1 METEKFKPVQSINRE
16 QEDIINNI
24 LFLHSPNKRIDVDVT
39 YSKGVFYKSGKVAE
53 PTHKFDLMP
62 QTEDTIQADS
72 RDLPLEDESVETIMF
87 DPPFIIAGESYKN
100 NTDSNSSKIAKRFSA
115 YKNFDELKEHYYNS
129 LSEFYRILKKGGIVI
144 FKCQNTVSGGK
155 QLFSHY
161 FILKSALD
169 IGFYPKD
176 EFVLLSKSKMTSFG
190 GRWKRQQHAMKHHSY
205 FLVLKKENCKVD
217 YDFEFKHPEGRTR
230 GLMIADVSNYKK
242 ENSNLSDSNKL
253 YNFYLKIE
261 KVFDKETIVLGFDKI
276 TEKEV
281 KGKLFEEIQR
291 FKSESDIR
299 TDEKIIENIENLLKG
314 EEAYGCG
321 QRYTL
326 TKEQI

>member
-1 METEKFKPVQSINRE
+1 METEKFKPIQSINRE

-62 QTEDTIQADS
+62 QTEDTIQA
-72 RDLPLEDESVETIMF
+72 
-87 DPPFIIAGESYKN
+87 
-100 NTDSNSSKIAKRFSA
+100 DSNSSKIAKRFSA

-205 FLVLKKENCKVD
+205 FLVLKKE
-217 YDFEFKHPEGRTR
+217 R
-230 GLMIADVSNYKK
+230 KK
-242 ENSNLSDSNKL
+242 TVRLITILNLN
-253 YNFYLKIE
+253 IP
-261 KVFDKETIVLGFDKI
+261 KEELG
-276 TEKEV
+276 V
-281 KGKLFEEIQR
+281 
-291 FKSESDIR
+291 
-299 TDEKIIENIENLLKG
+299 
-314 EEAYGCG
+314 
-321 QRYTL
+321 
-326 TKEQI
+326 